1 MKNPVLVM
9 LMTLVNEIKK
19 RSSHVD
25 AAIDELLP
33 VTRPEE
39 LYRASRYLVDAGGK
53 RLRPA
58 VLILAAE
65 AVGSDLKSVLPAAV
79 AVELVHNFTL
89 IHDDIMDKDDIR
101 RGMPAVHVKWGE
113 AGAILA
119 GDTLYSKAFEILSKV
134 ENEPARVLKCMDIL
148 SKTCTEICEGQ
159 WLDMDFETRKKV
171 TESEYLEMVEKK
183 TSVLYAAAAKIG
195 AILGGAS
202 DEVAEALSEYGRL
215 IGIGFQMYDDVLD
228 MTAPEEVLGK
238 VRGSDLME
246 GKHTLIVINAFEKGV
261 KLDIFGKGEAT
272 LAETEAAVR
281 TLTECG
287 SLDYVKN
294 LAISYINEGKA
305 KLDVLRDCPEKELL
319 LQIADYM
326 ISREY

>member
-1 MKNPVLVM
+1 MT
-9 LMTLVNEIKK
+9 MTLIDEIKK
-19 RSSHVD
+19 KSGHVD

-33 VTRPEE
+33 ITHPEG
-39 LYRASRYLVDAGGK
+39 LYKASRHLVDAGGK
-53 RLRPA
+53 RLRPTI
-58 VLILAAE
+58 LILAAE

-101 RGMPAVHVKWGE
+101 RGMPAVHKKWNE
-113 AGAILA
+113 NVAILA

-134 ENEPARVLKCMDIL
+134 ENEPVRILKCMNIL

-159 WLDMDFETRKKV
+159 WLDMDFEAKERV
-171 TESEYLEMVEKK
+171 SEREYIEMVEKK

-195 AILGGAS
+195 ALLGEAP

-228 MTAPEEVLGK
+228 MVTPQEVLGK

-246 GKHTLIVINAFEKGV
+246 GKHTLIVIDAFEKGI
-261 KLDIFGKGEAT
+261 KIDIFGKEKAT
-272 LAETEAAVR
+272 QEETEETVR
-281 TLTECG
+281 ILTECG
-287 SLDYVKN
+287 SIDYVKN

-305 KLDVLRDCPEKELL
+305 KLDALEDCPEKDIL

-326 ISREY
+326 IARDY

>member
-1 MKNPVLVM
+1 
-9 LMTLVNEIKK
+9 MTLVDEIKK
-19 RSSHVD
+19 RSVHVD

-33 VTRPEE
+33 VAHPEE
-39 LYRASRYLVDAGGK
+39 LYKASRYLVDAGGK

-58 VLILAAE
+58 VLILVAE
-65 AVGSDLKSVLPAAV
+65 ATGSDLKSVLPAAV

-89 IHDDIMDKDDIR
+89 IHDDIMDKDDVR
-101 RGMPAVHVKWGE
+101 RGRPAVHMIWGE

-119 GDTLYSKAFEILSKV
+119 GDTLYSKAFSILSKV
-134 ENEPARVLKCMDIL
+134 QNEPSRILKCMDIL

-159 WLDMDFETRKKV
+159 WLDMDFEKREKV
-171 TESEYLEMVEKK
+171 SKAEYIEMVEKK

-195 AILGGAS
+195 ALLGGAS
-202 DEVAEALSEYGRL
+202 DETAEALSEYGRL

-228 MTAPEEVLGK
+228 MVTPQEVLGK

-246 GKHTLIVINAFEKGV
+246 GKHTLIIIDAFEKGV

-272 LAETEAAVR
+272 QEETDEAVR

-287 SLDYVKN
+287 SIDYVKN

-305 KLDVLRDCPEKELL
+305 KLDALQDCPEKELL

-326 ISREY
+326 ISRKY

>member
-1 MKNPVLVM
+1 M

-33 VTRPEE
+33 VTSPEE
-39 LYRASRYLVDAGGK
+39 LYKASRYLVDAGGK

-101 RGMPAVHVKWGE
+101 RGMPAVHIIWGE

-134 ENEPARVLKCMDIL
+134 ENEPVRVLKCMDML

-195 AILGGAS
+195 ALLGGAS
-202 DEVAEALSEYGRL
+202 DEIAEALSEYGRL

-305 KLDVLRDCPEKELL
+305 KLDVLRDCPEKTLL

>member
-1 MKNPVLVM
+1 M
-9 LMTLVNEIKK
+9 LMMLIDEIKK
-19 RSSHVD
+19 RSVHVD
-25 AAIDELLP
+25 AAINELLP
-33 VTRPEE
+33 VAPPEE
-39 LYRASRYLVDAGGK
+39 LYKASRYLVDAGGK

-65 AVGSDLKSVLPAAV
+65 AVGSNLKSILPAAV

-101 RGMPAVHVKWGE
+101 RGRPAVHMIWGE

-134 ENEPARVLKCMDIL
+134 ENDPVRILKCMDVL

-159 WLDMDFETRKKV
+159 WLDMDFEKRERV
-171 TESEYLEMVEKK
+171 TESEYIQMVEKK

-195 AILGGAS
+195 ALLGGAS
-202 DEVAEALSEYGRL
+202 DETAEALFEYGRL

-228 MTAPEEVLGK
+228 MITSEEVLGK
-238 VRGSDLME
+238 IRGSDLME
-246 GKHTLIVINAFEKGV
+246 GKYTLIVINAFGKGV
-261 KLDIFGKGEAT
+261 KLNIFGKGEAT
-272 LAETEAAVR
+272 QEETDEAVR
-281 TLTECG
+281 ILTECG
-287 SLDYVKN
+287 SIDYVKN

-305 KLDVLRDCPEKELL
+305 KLDVLQDCPEKELL

-326 ISREY
+326 ISRKY

>member
-1 MKNPVLVM
+1 M
-9 LMTLVNEIKK
+9 LMTLIDEIQK
-19 RSSHVD
+19 RTVHVD
-25 AAIDELLP
+25 NAIAEMLP
-33 VTRPEE
+33 ITEPEE
-39 LYRASRYLVDAGGK
+39 LYKASRYLVDAGGK

-65 AVGSDLKSVLPAAV
+65 SLGSDLESVLPAAV

-89 IHDDIMDKDDIR
+89 VHDDIMDRDDVR

-119 GDTLYSKAFEILSKV
+119 GDTLYSKAFEILSKIDS
-134 ENEPARVLKCMDIL
+134 EPDKILKCMEVL

-159 WLDMDFETRKKV
+159 WLDMNFETRDRV
-171 TESEYLEMVEKK
+171 EEAEYLEMVEKK
-183 TSVLYAAAAKIG
+183 TSVLYAAVAKIG

-202 DEVAEALSEYGRL
+202 EELAEDFYEFGRL
-215 IGIGFQMYDDVLD
+215 IGVGFQMYDDFLD

-238 VRGSDLME
+238 VHGSDLME
-246 GKHTLIVINAFEKGV
+246 GKHTLIVIDAFRKGV

-272 LAETEAAVR
+272 SAELNEAVKLLSDA
-281 TLTECG
+281 G
-287 SLDYVKN
+287 SIDYVKD
-294 LAISYINEGKA
+294 LAVSYVEEGKA
-305 KLDVLRDCPEKELL
+305 KLKALPESPEKELL

-326 ISREY
+326 IDRNY

>member
-1 MKNPVLVM
+1 M
-9 LMTLVNEIKK
+9 LMMLIDEIKK

-25 AAIDELLP
+25 AAINELLP
-33 VTRPEE
+33 VTHPEE
-39 LYRASRYLVDAGGK
+39 LYKASRYLVDAGGK

-89 IHDDIMDKDDIR
+89 IHDDIMDKDNIR

-134 ENEPARVLKCMDIL
+134 ENDPVRILKCMDVL

-159 WLDMDFETRKKV
+159 WLDMDFEKRDRV
-171 TESEYLEMVEKK
+171 TELEYLEMVEKK

-195 AILGGAS
+195 ALLGGAS
-202 DEVAEALSEYGRL
+202 DEVAESLSEYGRL

-228 MTAPEEVLGK
+228 MVAPEEVLGK

-246 GKHTLIVINAFEKGV
+246 GKYTLIVIEAFGKGV
-261 KLDIFGKGEAT
+261 TLDIFGKGEAT
-272 LAETEAAVR
+272 VEETEAAVR

-287 SLDYVKN
+287 SIDYVKN
-294 LAISYINEGKA
+294 LAISYINQGKA
-305 KLDVLRDCPEKELL
+305 KLDVLRDCPEKDLL

-326 ISREY
+326 IAREY

>member
-1 MKNPVLVM
+1 MM
-9 LMTLVNEIKK
+9 LIGEIKK
-19 RSSHVD
+19 RSVHVD
-25 AAIDELLP
+25 AAISELLP
-33 VTRPEE
+33 VARPEE
-39 LYRASRYLVDAGGK
+39 LYKASRYLVDAGGK

-65 AVGSDLKSVLPAAV
+65 AAGSNLESVLPAAV

-89 IHDDIMDKDDIR
+89 IHDDIMDRDDIR
-101 RGMPAVHVKWGE
+101 RGRPAVHTIWGE

-134 ENEPARVLKCMDIL
+134 ENEPVRILKCMDVL

-159 WLDMDFETRKKV
+159 WLDMDFEKRERV
-171 TESEYLEMVEKK
+171 SQSEYIEMVEKK

-195 AILGGAS
+195 ALLGGAS
-202 DEVAEALSEYGRL
+202 DEIAEALYEYGRL

-228 MTAPEEVLGK
+228 MVTPEEVLGK

-246 GKHTLIVINAFEKGV
+246 GKHTLIVIDAFEKGV
-261 KLDIFGKGEAT
+261 KLDIFGKGKAT
-272 LAETEAAVR
+272 QEETDEAVR
-281 TLTECG
+281 ILTECG
-287 SLDYVKN
+287 SIDYVKN

-305 KLDVLRDCPEKELL
+305 KLDALQDSPEKELL

-326 ISREY
+326 IARKY

>member
-1 MKNPVLVM
+1 M

>member
-1 MKNPVLVM
+1 MFMM
-9 LMTLVNEIKK
+9 LIDEIKK
-19 RSSHVD
+19 RSVHVD
-25 AAIDELLP
+25 AAISELLP
-33 VTRPEE
+33 VVHPEE
-39 LYRASRYLVDAGGK
+39 LYKASRYLVDAGGK

-65 AVGSDLKSVLPAAV
+65 AVGSNLKSVLPAAV

-89 IHDDIMDKDDIR
+89 IHDDIMDRDDIR
-101 RGMPAVHVKWGE
+101 RGRPAVHTIWGE

-134 ENEPARVLKCMDIL
+134 ENEPARILKCMDVL

-159 WLDMDFETRKKV
+159 WLDMDFEKREKV
-171 TESEYLEMVEKK
+171 SKSEYIEMVEKK

-195 AILGGAS
+195 ALLGGAS
-202 DEVAEALSEYGRL
+202 DETAEALSEYGRL

-228 MTAPEEVLGK
+228 MVTPEEVLGK

-246 GKHTLIVINAFEKGV
+246 GKHTLIVIDAFEKGV
-261 KLDIFGKGEAT
+261 KLDIFGKGKAT
-272 LAETEAAVR
+272 QEETDEAVR
-281 TLTECG
+281 ILTECG
-287 SLDYVKN
+287 SIDYVKN
-294 LAISYINEGKA
+294 LAFSYIDEGKA
-305 KLDVLRDCPEKELL
+305 KLDTLQDCPEKELL

-326 ISREY
+326 VSRKY

>member
-1 MKNPVLVM
+1 
-9 LMTLVNEIKK
+9 MTLVDEIKK
-19 RSSHVD
+19 RSVHVD

-33 VTRPEE
+33 VAHPEE
-39 LYRASRYLVDAGGK
+39 LYKASRYLVDAGGK

-58 VLILAAE
+58 VLILVAE
-65 AVGSDLKSVLPAAV
+65 ATGSDLKSVLPAAV

-89 IHDDIMDKDDIR
+89 IHDDIMDKDDVR
-101 RGMPAVHVKWGE
+101 RGRPAVHMIWGE

-119 GDTLYSKAFEILSKV
+119 GDTLYSKAFSILSKV
-134 ENEPARVLKCMDIL
+134 QNEPSRILKCMDIL

-159 WLDMDFETRKKV
+159 WLDMDFEKREKV
-171 TESEYLEMVEKK
+171 SKAEYIEMVEKK

-195 AILGGAS
+195 ALLGGAS
-202 DEVAEALSEYGRL
+202 DETAEALSEYGRL

-228 MTAPEEVLGK
+228 MITPQEVLGK

-246 GKHTLIVINAFEKGV
+246 GKHTLIIIDAFEKGV

-272 LAETEAAVR
+272 QEETDEAVR

-287 SLDYVKN
+287 SIDYVKN

-305 KLDVLRDCPEKELL
+305 KLGALQDCPEKELL

-326 ISREY
+326 ISRKY

>member
-1 MKNPVLVM
+1 M
-9 LMTLVNEIKK
+9 LMTLIDEIQK
-19 RSSHVD
+19 RTAHVD
-25 AAIDELLP
+25 NAIAEMLP
-33 VTRPEE
+33 ITEPEE
-39 LYRASRYLVDAGGK
+39 LYKASRYLVDAGGK

-65 AVGSDLKSVLPAAV
+65 SLGSDLESVLPAAV

-89 IHDDIMDKDDIR
+89 VHDDIMDRDDVR

-119 GDTLYSKAFEILSKV
+119 GDTLYSKAFEILSKIDS
-134 ENEPARVLKCMDIL
+134 EPDKILKCMEVL

-159 WLDMDFETRKKV
+159 WLDMNFETRDRV
-171 TESEYLEMVEKK
+171 EEAEYLEMVEKK
-183 TSVLYAAAAKIG
+183 TSVLYAAVAKIG

-202 DEVAEALSEYGRL
+202 EELAEDFYEFGRL
-215 IGIGFQMYDDVLD
+215 IGVGFQMYDDFLD

-238 VRGSDLME
+238 VHGSDLME
-246 GKHTLIVINAFEKGV
+246 GKHTLIVIDAFRKGV

-272 LAETEAAVR
+272 SAELNEAVKLLSDA
-281 TLTECG
+281 G
-287 SLDYVKN
+287 SIDYVKD
-294 LAISYINEGKA
+294 LAVSYVEEGKA
-305 KLDVLRDCPEKELL
+305 KLKALPESPEKELL

-326 ISREY
+326 IDRNY

>member
-1 MKNPVLVM
+1 M

-326 ISREY
+326 ITREY

>member
-1 MKNPVLVM
+1 
-9 LMTLVNEIKK
+9 MTLIDEIKK

-33 VTRPEE
+33 VTHPEE
-39 LYRASRYLVDAGGK
+39 LYKASRYLVDAGGK

-134 ENEPARVLKCMDIL
+134 ENEPVRILKCMDVL

-159 WLDMDFETRKKV
+159 WLDMDFETRERV
-171 TESEYLEMVEKK
+171 TELEYIEMVEKK

-195 AILGGAS
+195 ALLGGAS
-202 DEVAEALSEYGRL
+202 DETAEALSEYGRL

-228 MTAPEEVLGK
+228 MISPEEVLGK

-246 GKHTLIVINAFEKGV
+246 GKNTLIVIDAFGKGV
-261 KLDIFGKGEAT
+261 KLDIFGKGTAT
-272 LAETEAAVR
+272 LAETEAAVL
-281 TLTECG
+281 TLTGCG
-287 SLDYVKN
+287 SLDYVRN

-305 KLDVLRDCPEKELL
+305 KLDVLKDCPEKDLL

-326 ISREY
+326 IAREY

>member
-1 MKNPVLVM
+1 MP
-9 LMTLVNEIKK
+9 MTLIDEIKK
-19 RSSHVD
+19 RSFHVD

-39 LYRASRYLVDAGGK
+39 LYKASRYLVDAGGK

-65 AVGSDLKSVLPAAV
+65 AVGSDLRSVLPAAV

-101 RGMPAVHVKWGE
+101 RGMPAVHVRWGE

-134 ENEPARVLKCMDIL
+134 ENEPVRILKCMDVL

-159 WLDMDFETRKKV
+159 WLDMDFETRERV
-171 TESEYLEMVEKK
+171 TELEYIEMVEKK

-195 AILGGAS
+195 ALLGGAS
-202 DEVAEALSEYGRL
+202 DETAEALSEYGRL

-228 MTAPEEVLGK
+228 MISPEEVLGK

-246 GKHTLIVINAFEKGV
+246 GKNTLIVIDAFGKGV
-261 KLDIFGKGEAT
+261 KLDIFGKGKAT
-272 LAETEAAVR
+272 LEETEAAVR
-281 TLTECG
+281 TLTGCG
-287 SLDYVKN
+287 SLDYVRN

-305 KLDVLRDCPEKELL
+305 KLDVLKDCPEKDLL

-326 ISREY
+326 IAREY

>member
-1 MKNPVLVM
+1 
-9 LMTLVNEIKK
+9 MTLVDEIKK
-19 RSSHVD
+19 RSVHVD

-33 VTRPEE
+33 VAHPEE
-39 LYRASRYLVDAGGK
+39 LYKASRYLVDAGGK

-58 VLILAAE
+58 VLILVAE
-65 AVGSDLKSVLPAAV
+65 AAGSGLKSVLPAAV

-89 IHDDIMDKDDIR
+89 IHDDIMDKDDVR
-101 RGMPAVHVKWGE
+101 RGRPAVHMIWGE

-119 GDTLYSKAFEILSKV
+119 GDTLYSKAFSILSKV
-134 ENEPARVLKCMDIL
+134 QNEPSRILKCMDIL

-159 WLDMDFETRKKV
+159 WLDMDFEKREKV
-171 TESEYLEMVEKK
+171 SKAEYIEMVEKK

-195 AILGGAS
+195 ALLGGAS
-202 DEVAEALSEYGRL
+202 DETAEALSEYGRL

-228 MTAPEEVLGK
+228 MVTPQEVLGK

-246 GKHTLIVINAFEKGV
+246 GKHTLIIIDAFEKGV

-272 LAETEAAVR
+272 QEETDEAVR
-281 TLTECG
+281 ALTECG
-287 SLDYVKN
+287 SIDYVKN

-305 KLDVLRDCPEKELL
+305 KLDALQDCPEKELL

-326 ISREY
+326 ISRKY

>member
-1 MKNPVLVM
+1 
-9 LMTLVNEIKK
+9 MTLVDEIKK
-19 RSSHVD
+19 RSVHVD

-33 VTRPEE
+33 VAHPEE
-39 LYRASRYLVDAGGK
+39 LYKASRYLVDAGGK

-58 VLILAAE
+58 VLILVAE
-65 AVGSDLKSVLPAAV
+65 ATGSDLKSVLPAAV

-89 IHDDIMDKDDIR
+89 IHDDIMDKDDVR
-101 RGMPAVHVKWGE
+101 RGRPAVHMIWGE

-119 GDTLYSKAFEILSKV
+119 GDTLYSKAFSILSKV
-134 ENEPARVLKCMDIL
+134 QNEPSRILKCMDIL

-159 WLDMDFETRKKV
+159 WLDMDFEKRGKV
-171 TESEYLEMVEKK
+171 SKAEYIEMVEKK

-195 AILGGAS
+195 ALLGGAS
-202 DEVAEALSEYGRL
+202 DETAEALSEYGRL

-228 MTAPEEVLGK
+228 MVTPQEVLGK

-246 GKHTLIVINAFEKGV
+246 GKHTLIIIDAFEKGV

-272 LAETEAAVR
+272 QEETDEAVR

-287 SLDYVKN
+287 SIDYVKN

-305 KLDVLRDCPEKELL
+305 KLDALQDCPEKKLL

-326 ISREY
+326 ISRKY

>member
-1 MKNPVLVM
+1 
-9 LMTLVNEIKK
+9 MTLIDEIKK
-19 RSSHVD
+19 RSIHVD
-25 AAIDELLP
+25 AAINELLP

-39 LYRASRYLVDAGGK
+39 LYKASRYLVDAGGK

-89 IHDDIMDKDDIR
+89 IHDDIMDKDDVR
-101 RGMPAVHVKWGE
+101 RGMPAVHMIWGE

-134 ENEPARVLKCMDIL
+134 ENEPLRTLKCMDVL

-159 WLDMDFETRKKV
+159 WLDMDFEKREKV
-171 TESEYLEMVEKK
+171 TESEYIEMVEKK

-195 AILGGAS
+195 ALLGGAS
-202 DEVAEALSEYGRL
+202 DETANALFEYGRL

-228 MTAPEEVLGK
+228 MVTPQEILGK
-238 VRGSDLME
+238 VRGSDLRE
-246 GKHTLIVINAFEKGV
+246 GKYTLIVIDAFDKGV
-261 KLDIFGKGEAT
+261 KLDIFGKGEAS
-272 LAETEAAVR
+272 LEETEEAVR
-281 TLTECG
+281 VLTECG
-287 SLDYVKN
+287 SIDYVKN
-294 LAISYINEGKA
+294 LAISYINAGKA
-305 KLDVLRDCPEKELL
+305 KLDILEDSPEKELL
-319 LQIADYM
+319 LQVADYM
-326 ISREY
+326 ISRQY

>member
-1 MKNPVLVM
+1 
-9 LMTLVNEIKK
+9 MTLIDEIQK
-19 RSSHVD
+19 RTVHVD
-25 AAIDELLP
+25 NAIAEMLP
-33 VTRPEE
+33 ITEPEE
-39 LYRASRYLVDAGGK
+39 LYKASRYLVDAGGK

-65 AVGSDLKSVLPAAV
+65 SLGSDLESVLPAAV

-89 IHDDIMDKDDIR
+89 VHDDIMDRDDVR

-119 GDTLYSKAFEILSKV
+119 GDTLYSKAFEILSKIDS
-134 ENEPARVLKCMDIL
+134 EPDKILKCMEVL

-159 WLDMDFETRKKV
+159 WLDMNFEIRDRV
-171 TESEYLEMVEKK
+171 EEAEYLEMVEKK
-183 TSVLYAAAAKIG
+183 TSVLYAAVAKIG

-202 DEVAEALSEYGRL
+202 EELAEDFYEFGRL
-215 IGIGFQMYDDVLD
+215 IGVGFQMYDDFLD

-238 VRGSDLME
+238 VHGSDLME
-246 GKHTLIVINAFEKGV
+246 GKHTLIVIDAFRKGV

-272 LAETEAAVR
+272 SAELNEAVKLLSDA
-281 TLTECG
+281 G
-287 SLDYVKN
+287 SIDYVKD
-294 LAISYINEGKA
+294 LAVSYVEEGKA
-305 KLDVLRDCPEKELL
+305 KLKALPESPEKELL

-326 ISREY
+326 IDRNY

>member
-1 MKNPVLVM
+1 MM
-9 LMTLVNEIKK
+9 LIDEIKK
-19 RSSHVD
+19 RSSYVD

-33 VTRPEE
+33 VTHPEE
-39 LYRASRYLVDAGGK
+39 LYKASRYLVDAGGK

-134 ENEPARVLKCMDIL
+134 ENEPVRILKCMDVL

-159 WLDMDFETRKKV
+159 WLDMDFETRERV
-171 TESEYLEMVEKK
+171 TELEYIEMVEKK

-195 AILGGAS
+195 ALLGGAS
-202 DEVAEALSEYGRL
+202 DETAEALSEYGRL

-228 MTAPEEVLGK
+228 MISPEEVLGK

-246 GKHTLIVINAFEKGV
+246 GKNTLIVIDAFGKGV
-261 KLDIFGKGEAT
+261 KLDIFGKGKAT

-281 TLTECG
+281 TLTGCG
-287 SLDYVKN
+287 SLDYVRN

-305 KLDVLRDCPEKELL
+305 KLDVLKDCPEKDLL

-326 ISREY
+326 IAREY

>member
-1 MKNPVLVM
+1 MFMM
-9 LMTLVNEIKK
+9 LIDEIKK
-19 RSSHVD
+19 RSVHVD

-33 VTRPEE
+33 ITRPEE
-39 LYRASRYLVDAGGK
+39 LYKASRYLVDAGGK

-101 RGMPAVHVKWGE
+101 RGMPAVHKIWGD

-134 ENEPARVLKCMDIL
+134 ENEPLRILKCMDIL

-159 WLDMDFETRKKV
+159 WLDIEFEKRERV
-171 TESEYLEMVEKK
+171 TESEYIEMVEKK

-195 AILGGAS
+195 ALLGGAS
-202 DEVAEALSEYGRL
+202 DETAYALFEYGRL

-228 MTAPEEVLGK
+228 MVTPQEVLGK

-246 GKHTLIVINAFEKGV
+246 GKHTLIVIDAFKKGV
-261 KLDIFGKGEAT
+261 KLDIFGKGEVT
-272 LAETEAAVR
+272 QEETDKTVR
-281 TLTECG
+281 ILTECG
-287 SLDYVKN
+287 SIGYVKD

-305 KLDVLRDCPEKELL
+305 KLDALPDCPEKELL